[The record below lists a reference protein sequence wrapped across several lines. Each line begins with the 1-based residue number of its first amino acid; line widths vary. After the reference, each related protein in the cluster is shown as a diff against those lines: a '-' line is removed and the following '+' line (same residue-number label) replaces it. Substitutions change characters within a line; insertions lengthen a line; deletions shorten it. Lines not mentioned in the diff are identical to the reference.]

1 LIELGST
8 GVTLSAENLVFAYF
22 KRRRHERLR
31 SAPFPADWLETI
43 KRNVRFYAC
52 LPEQDRRELK
62 GLVQIFLAEKIF
74 EGCGGL
80 ELSDE
85 MKVTVAAQAC
95 LLLLHRQTD
104 VYPRLDTI
112 LIYPSAYVAKSVKP
126 IGGPVVLEGESAR
139 LGESWTSGVVILSWN
154 DVQAGASDIHDGQN
168 LVLHEFAHQL
178 DREDGAIN
186 GTPLLEQRSHYL
198 AWGRVLNTEYERLKR
213 DRRLGRATVL
223 DDYGATDPAEF
234 FAVATECFFEKP
246 RVLRKRHPA
255 LYEELKTF
263 YRQDPAQLL
272 PSRSLPP
279 DEELT

>member
-1 LIELGST
+1 MFG
-8 GVTLSAENLVFAYF
+8 FF
-22 KRRRHERLR
+22 KKRRRRRLL
-31 SAPFPADWLETI
+31 AQPFPAAWLEI
-43 KRNVRFYAC
+43 IERNVAFYAC
-52 LPEQDRRELK
+52 LPNADRIELQ
-62 GLVQIFLAEKIF
+62 GLIQIFLAEKTF

-80 ELSDE
+80 VLTDE
-85 MKVTVAAQAC
+85 MKVTIAAQAC

-104 VYPRLDTI
+104 IYPRLITI
-112 LIYPSAYVAKSVKP
+112 LVYPSAYLAKGVKP
-126 IGGPVVLEGESAR
+126 IGGPIVLEGESAR
-139 LGESWTSGVVILSWN
+139 LGESWTSGVVVLSWN

-186 GTPLLEQRSHYL
+186 GTPLLEHRSQYL
-198 AWGRVLNTEYERLKR
+198 AWARVLNAEYERLQR
-213 DRRLGRATVL
+213 DSRLGRSTVL

-255 LYEELKTF
+255 LYEELKSF

-272 PSRSLPP
+272 PARTPP
-279 DEELT
+279 TSGELI